1 MTLHV
6 TSSPRFEVHNFN
18 LECATVDLGGPLGA
32 INKRLLSVLDSF
44 LDEQS
49 ILIIQF

>member
-32 INKRLLSVLDSF
+32 INKRLLFFKKQKVEDRF
-44 LDEQS
+44 
-49 ILIIQF
+49 